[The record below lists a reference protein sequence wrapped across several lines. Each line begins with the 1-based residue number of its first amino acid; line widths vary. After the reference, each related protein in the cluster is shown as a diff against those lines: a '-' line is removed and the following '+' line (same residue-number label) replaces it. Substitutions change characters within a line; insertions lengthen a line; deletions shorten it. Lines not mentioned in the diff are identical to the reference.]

1 MKKVYVCGDSFC
13 VSDLEYGEC
22 WVDLLGKDRDVTSLA
37 QVSATNTL
45 ISMQV
50 DQAIAENAEFII
62 VQGTSCTRGEK
73 RHNGKLHPF
82 SYHTASKITTPFDS
96 FSLQLIKEYYT
107 EFFDLDLAI
116 YQNKCIIENTL
127 QKLVDSRIPFLFDQG
142 GFEHLKFG
150 AVNTNY
156 FQKFDRYKSKI
167 NLWSYTVTQDYRPYY
182 HITDAKV
189 HREITDYYLE
199 ATR

>member
-62 VQGTSCTRGEK
+62 VQGTSCTRGK
-73 RHNGKLHPF
+73 NDTMVNYIR
-82 SYHTASKITTPFDS
+82 
-96 FSLQLIKEYYT
+96 
-107 EFFDLDLAI
+107 LAI
-116 YQNKCIIENTL
+116 TQQAKL
-127 QKLVDSRIPFLFDQG
+127 QPRLIVS
-142 GFEHLKFG
+142 
-150 AVNTNY
+150 VYN
-156 FQKFDRYKSKI
+156 
-167 NLWSYTVTQDYRPYY
+167 
-182 HITDAKV
+182 
-189 HREITDYYLE
+189 
-199 ATR
+199 